1 MRKNVNPKSLKGNDQ
16 LDRVRELMGKMQPLN
31 ESTSLS
37 ELELIKKGPNNV
49 IYGIVRENH
58 KYFIKTT
65 NKTSGTLVAED
76 FDYIG
81 GLQNKFSEAYNSY
94 AAVTKQLNL
103 KFDMLNE
110 SLGIDT
116 HNNILESDGIAA
128 AAGYGFV
135 IEEEEVV
142 EEESKPD
149 FLDLD
154 KDGDKEESM
163 KKAAKDAKNESD
175 EEKLEEKT
183 VLKVDAP
190 APAEPE
196 MEEPIED
203 EVPMEDDMESP
214 VDAGMDMEEPAM
226 DDEGDDEEDST
237 KKIQKL
243 TGKIGQAIR
252 ELDEPDAELEKYVI
266 NSVISALHLDEFS
279 DEDIEDIIAKLEG
292 EEEEDEAEAA
302 EAGEMDMEEPSM
314 EEEPAEEETE
324 EEVEEVAE
332 SVSNKPTYKSVKR
345 NDGKY
350 EIHMKTGGGEYVDFK
365 LPTSGEIWTNSGKG
379 YNNEVDANKA
389 IDSMKETK
397 DNKMSVESVTY
408 TKSQLVESLT
418 KKLVKESIE
427 EHHMGDSSP
436 GQYDINAY
444 RMEEGDSM
452 YVDCPECM
460 GEGCSHCDDL
470 GYHLSNEDNMFDSE
484 PELHGDD
491 FMALDIET
499 GRQRP
504 TDRDGDE
511 IPSYLDMD
519 ADGDDMLDDVTFM
532 EDDGY
537 GVDVLDSVSGTFDM
551 DKDGIPAHIDNIHGD
566 GEKVDIMNYFD
577 DNDRKTKDMSAKNLG
592 LDIEYFSGQP
602 SEAPNPGVAEPAVR
616 PNTPPKEIPKRGPWT
631 TPKTKP
637 NPKAVKEGD
646 DNSKPKRSFRR
657 IGGYRK

>member
-1 MRKNVNPKSLKGNDQ
+1 MRENVNPKSLKGNDQ

-110 SLGIDT
+110 SLGIKS
-116 HNNILESDGIAA
+116 HNNILESDGVAFGGG
-128 AAGYGFV
+128 AGFGFV
-135 IEEEEVV
+135 VEEEEVV
-142 EEESKPD
+142 EEVVEEQNDNTDEDGNPIKDDGSYEGEDLSEEDKPD

-154 KDGDKEESM
+154 NDGDEEESM

-203 EVPMEDDMESP
+203 EVPMEDDMEAP
-214 VDAGMDMEEPAM
+214 VDAEMDMEEPAM

-279 DEDIEDIIAKLEG
+279 DEDIEDIISKLEG

-332 SVSNKPTYKSVKR
+332 SV
-345 NDGKY
+345 
-350 EIHMKTGGGEYVDFK
+350 
-365 LPTSGEIWTNSGKG
+365 
-379 YNNEVDANKA
+379 
-389 IDSMKETK
+389 
-397 DNKMSVESVTY
+397 TY
-408 TKSQLVESLT
+408 TKSQLVESIT

-436 GQYDINAY
+436 GQYDIDAY

-470 GYHLSNEDNMFDSE
+470 GYHLSNEDGMFDSE
-484 PELHGDD
+484 PEPTPPDGIAND
-491 FMALDIET
+491 FMVLDPAT

-504 TDRDGDE
+504 TDRNGNE
-511 IPSYLDMD
+511 IPNDIDSFQQPNKYDE
-519 ADGDDMLDDVTFM
+519 MLD

-537 GVDVLDSVSGTFDM
+537 GVDVFNAVADTEMADIDGMFDKNGNGVS
-551 DKDGIPAHIDNIHGD
+551 DGIDSYQKHS
-566 GEKVDIMNYFD
+566 VDIMNYFD
-577 DNDRKTKDMSAKNLG
+577 DNNRKRDNMG
-592 LDIEYFSGQP
+592 YDIEYFNSK
-602 SEAPNPGVAEPAVR
+602 SDVR
-616 PNTPPKEIPKRGPWT
+616 GGDT
-631 TPKTKP
+631 TTKPKTKEP
-637 NPKAVKEGD
+637 IVKPGPWVKPTTIPFPDEQTVPKAENK
-646 DNSKPKRSFRR
+646 KPKRSFRK

>member
-1 MRKNVNPKSLKGNDQ
+1 MRRNVNPKSLKGREQ
-16 LDRVRELMGKMQPLN
+16 IDRVRELMGKMQPLN

-37 ELELIKKGPNNV
+37 ELELVKKGPNNV

-65 NKTSGTLVAED
+65 TKTSGKIVAED

-94 AAVTKQLNL
+94 AAATKQLNL

-110 SLGIDT
+110 SLGIKT

-128 AAGYGFV
+128 AGYGFV
-135 IEEEEVV
+135 IEEEEIEEEVV
-142 EEESKPD
+142 EEQWEDDEDFGDERDIPNTPNPD
-149 FLDLD
+149 NSEEGEDLVSEED
-154 KDGDKEESM
+154 IEEGNAFSGALAKAKEEGE
-163 KKAAKDAKNESD
+163 KEFEVDGKTYQVKEE

-196 MEEPIED
+196 IEEPVED
-203 EVPMEDDMESP
+203 EVPMDDEM
-214 VDAGMDMEEPAM
+214 GMEEPSM

-266 NSVISALHLDEFS
+266 NSIISALHLDEFS

-302 EAGEMDMEEPSM
+302 EAGEMDMEEPAM
-314 EEEPAEEETE
+314 EEEPAAE
-324 EEVEEVAE
+324 EEVEAEVGEEVAE
-332 SVSNKPTYKSVKR
+332 SVV
-345 NDGKY
+345 
-350 EIHMKTGGGEYVDFK
+350 
-365 LPTSGEIWTNSGKG
+365 
-379 YNNEVDANKA
+379 
-389 IDSMKETK
+389 
-397 DNKMSVESVTY
+397 Y

-418 KKLVKESIE
+418 KKILKESIE

-436 GQYDINAY
+436 GQYDREAY
-444 RMEEGDSM
+444 ITMDFEDST

-460 GEGCSHCDDL
+460 GAGCSHCDDL
-470 GYHLSNEDNMFDSE
+470 GYHLSNDFDMFDSE
-484 PELHGDD
+484 PHSDSAVGRLNIPADD

-504 TDRDGDE
+504 IDRDGDE
-511 IPSYLDMD
+511 IPSDIDMD
-519 ADGDDMLDDVTFM
+519 DDGDGILDTQEEMM

-537 GVDVLDSVSGTFDM
+537 GVDVFDSISADFDT
-551 DKDGIPAHIDNIHGD
+551 DEDGIPAKIDNVHGD
-566 GEKVDIMNYFD
+566 GEKVDKMNYFNDIRRKGD
-577 DNDRKTKDMSAKNLG
+577 DMG
-592 LDIEYFSGQP
+592 LDIEYF
-602 SEAPNPGVAEPAVR
+602 AEPAVA
-616 PNTPPKEIPKRGPWT
+616 PGTKDPIVKPKTPPKRGPWT
-631 TPKTKP
+631 KPKTRP
-637 NPKAVKEGD
+637 NPKAVKEGAKAERK
-646 DNSKPKRSFRR
+646 SYRR
-657 IGGYRK
+657 KGFYK

>member
-110 SLGIDT
+110 SLGIKT

-128 AAGYGFV
+128 AGYGFV
-135 IEEEEVV
+135 VEEEEVV
-142 EEESKPD
+142 EEQED
-149 FLDLD
+149 TWGDDEEMGEEDLVSEEEIEEGNAFSGALAD
-154 KDGDKEESM
+154 AKEKGEKEFKVDGKTYQVKEE
-163 KKAAKDAKNESD
+163 

-190 APAEPE
+190 APAEPA

-203 EVPMEDDMESP
+203 EVPMEDDMEAP
-214 VDAGMDMEEPAM
+214 VDAEMDMEEPAM

-243 TGKIGQAIR
+243 TGKIGQALR
-252 ELDEPDAELEKYVI
+252 ELDEPDLELEKYVI
-266 NSVISALHLDEFS
+266 NSIISALNLDEFS
-279 DEDIEDIIAKLEG
+279 DEDIEDIISKLEG
-292 EEEEDEAEAA
+292 EEEEDEA

-314 EEEPAEEETE
+314 EEEPAEEEVEGE
-324 EEVEEVAE
+324 EMEVA
-332 SVSNKPTYKSVKR
+332 
-345 NDGKY
+345 
-350 EIHMKTGGGEYVDFK
+350 
-365 LPTSGEIWTNSGKG
+365 
-379 YNNEVDANKA
+379 
-389 IDSMKETK
+389 
-397 DNKMSVESVTY
+397 ESVTY

-436 GQYDINAY
+436 GQYDREAY
-444 RMEEGDSM
+444 ITMDFDDSM

-470 GYHLSNEDNMFDSE
+470 GYHLSNEDDMFDSE
-484 PELHGDD
+484 PELHGDSAVGTFKLPADD
-491 FMALDIET
+491 FMTLDTAT

-504 TDRDGDE
+504 TDRNGNEIRNDIDSFQQPNKYDDE
-511 IPSYLDMD
+511 
-519 ADGDDMLDDVTFM
+519 MLD

-537 GVDVLDSVSGTFDM
+537 GVDVFDAVADIEDDFDM

-577 DNDRKTKDMSAKNLG
+577 DNDTKTKDMSAKNLG
-592 LDIEYFSGQP
+592 LDIEYFNSKSDVRGGDTTTKP
-602 SEAPNPGVAEPAVR
+602 KPKTKEPVTK
-616 PNTPPKEIPKRGPWT
+616 PGPWT
-631 TPKTKP
+631 KP
-637 NPKAVKEGD
+637 TTIPFPDEQTVPKAVNKKSKEE
-646 DNSKPKRSFRR
+646 PKRTFRR

>member
-1 MRKNVNPKSLKGNDQ
+1 MRENVNPKSLKGNDK

-31 ESTSLS
+31 ESTSFS

-65 NKTSGTLVAED
+65 NKTSGTIVAED

-128 AAGYGFV
+128 AGYGFV
-135 IEEEEVV
+135 IEEEEVEEEVV
-142 EEESKPD
+142 EEQEGTWDDDEEMGEEDLSEEDKPD

-190 APAEPE
+190 APAEPA

-203 EVPMEDDMESP
+203 EVSMEDDMEAP

-279 DEDIEDIIAKLEG
+279 DEDIEDIISKLEG

-302 EAGEMDMEEPSM
+302 ESGEMEMEEPSM

-324 EEVEEVAE
+324 EEVEEVA
-332 SVSNKPTYKSVKR
+332 
-345 NDGKY
+345 
-350 EIHMKTGGGEYVDFK
+350 
-365 LPTSGEIWTNSGKG
+365 
-379 YNNEVDANKA
+379 
-389 IDSMKETK
+389 
-397 DNKMSVESVTY
+397 ESVTY

-427 EHHMGDSSP
+427 EHHMGDSSS
-436 GQYDINAY
+436 GQYDREAY
-444 RMEEGDSM
+444 ITMKEDDSM

-470 GYHLSNEDNMFDSE
+470 GYHLSNEDDMFDSE
-484 PELHGDD
+484 PELHGDSAVGTFKLPSDD
-491 FMALDIET
+491 FMALDTET
-499 GRQRP
+499 GRQAP
-504 TDRDGDE
+504 TDRNGNE
-511 IPSYLDMD
+511 IPNDIDSFQQPNKYD
-519 ADGDDMLDDVTFM
+519 DDMLDDVTFM

-551 DKDGIPAHIDNIHGD
+551 DDDGIPKHIDSIHGD

-577 DNDRKTKDMSAKNLG
+577 DNDTKTKDMSAKNLG

-602 SEAPNPGVAEPAVR
+602 SESPNPGVAEPAVR

-646 DNSKPKRSFRR
+646 DMSKPKRSFRR

>member
-1 MRKNVNPKSLKGNDQ
+1 MRENVNPKSLKGNDK
-16 LDRVRELMGKMQPLN
+16 LYRVRELMGKMQPLN
-31 ESTSLS
+31 ESTSFS

-110 SLGIDT
+110 SLGIKT

-128 AAGYGFV
+128 AGYGFV
-135 IEEEEVV
+135 IEEEEVEEEVV
-142 EEESKPD
+142 EEQEEED
-149 FLDLD
+149 FELSGEELVSEEDIEEGNAFIGAMTD
-154 KDGDKEESM
+154 AKEKGEDSFEVDGKTYQVKEE
-163 KKAAKDAKNESD
+163 

-203 EVPMEDDMESP
+203 EVSMEDDMESP

-279 DEDIEDIIAKLEG
+279 DEDIEDIISKLEG

-314 EEEPAEEETE
+314 EEEPAEEEVE
-324 EEVEEVAE
+324 EEEMEVA
-332 SVSNKPTYKSVKR
+332 
-345 NDGKY
+345 
-350 EIHMKTGGGEYVDFK
+350 
-365 LPTSGEIWTNSGKG
+365 
-379 YNNEVDANKA
+379 
-389 IDSMKETK
+389 
-397 DNKMSVESVTY
+397 ESVTY

-427 EHHMGDSSP
+427 EHHMGNSSS
-436 GQYDINAY
+436 GQYDREAY
-444 RMEEGDSM
+444 ITMDFDDSM

-470 GYHLSNEDNMFDSE
+470 GYHLSNEFDSE
-484 PELHGDD
+484 PELHGDSAVGTFKLPADD
-491 FMALDIET
+491 FMALDTET

-511 IPSYLDMD
+511 IPSDLDMD

-566 GEKVDIMNYFD
+566 GEEVDIMNYFD
-577 DNDRKTKDMSAKNLG
+577 DNDTKTKDMSAKNLG

-602 SEAPNPGVAEPAVR
+602 SESPNPGVAEPAVR
-616 PNTPPKEIPKRGPWT
+616 PTTTPKETPKRGPWT

-646 DNSKPKRSFRR
+646 DMSKPKRSFRR

>member
-1 MRKNVNPKSLKGNDQ
+1 
-16 LDRVRELMGKMQPLN
+16 MG
-31 ESTSLS
+31 EEDLS
-37 ELELIKKGPNNV
+37 E
-49 IYGIVRENH
+49 
-58 KYFIKTT
+58 
-65 NKTSGTLVAED
+65 ED
-76 FDYIG
+76 
-81 GLQNKFSEAYNSY
+81 
-94 AAVTKQLNL
+94 
-103 KFDMLNE
+103 
-110 SLGIDT
+110 
-116 HNNILESDGIAA
+116 
-128 AAGYGFV
+128 
-135 IEEEEVV
+135 
-142 EEESKPD
+142 KPD

-154 KDGDKEESM
+154 KDGDKKESM

-203 EVPMEDDMESP
+203 EVPMEDDMEAP

-279 DEDIEDIIAKLEG
+279 DEDIEDIISKLEG

-314 EEEPAEEETE
+314 EEMPAEEETE
-324 EEVEEVAE
+324 EEVEEVA
-332 SVSNKPTYKSVKR
+332 
-345 NDGKY
+345 
-350 EIHMKTGGGEYVDFK
+350 
-365 LPTSGEIWTNSGKG
+365 
-379 YNNEVDANKA
+379 
-389 IDSMKETK
+389 
-397 DNKMSVESVTY
+397 ESVTY

-427 EHHMGDSSP
+427 EHHMGDSSS
-436 GQYDINAY
+436 GHYDVDAY
-444 RMEEGDSM
+444 RTMKEDDSM

-470 GYHLSNEDNMFDSE
+470 GYHLSNEDDMFDSE
-484 PELHGDD
+484 PELHGDSAVGTFKLPSDD
-491 FMALDIET
+491 FMALDTET

-511 IPSYLDMD
+511 IPSDLDMD

-551 DKDGIPAHIDNIHGD
+551 DNDGIPAHIDNIHGD

-577 DNDRKTKDMSAKNLG
+577 DNDTKTKDMSAKNLG
-592 LDIEYFSGQP
+592 LDIEYFNSKSDVRGGDTTTKP
-602 SEAPNPGVAEPAVR
+602 KPKTKEPVVKPG
-616 PNTPPKEIPKRGPWT
+616 GPWT
-631 TPKTKP
+631 KP
-637 NPKAVKEGD
+637 TTIPFPDEQTVPKAGNK
-646 DNSKPKRSFRR
+646 KPKRSFRR

>member
-65 NKTSGTLVAED
+65 NKTSGRIVAED

-116 HNNILESDGIAA
+116 HNNILESDGVAFGGG
-128 AAGYGFV
+128 AGFGFV
-135 IEEEEVV
+135 VEEEENEPKDEKEKEDSKDEKEKEDSKDKSRGEKELDTISNKNLDLDKHLEEEVV
-142 EEESKPD
+142 EEQWEEDED
-149 FLDLD
+149 F
-154 KDGDKEESM
+154 G
-163 KKAAKDAKNESD
+163 D

-203 EVPMEDDMESP
+203 EVPMEDDMEEEP
-214 VDAGMDMEEPAM
+214 AMDMEEEPAM

-266 NSVISALHLDEFS
+266 NSIISALHLDEFS
-279 DEDIEDIIAKLEG
+279 DEDIEDIISKLEG
-292 EEEEDEAEAA
+292 EEEEDEA

-314 EEEPAEEETE
+314 EEEPAEEEVE
-324 EEVEEVAE
+324 EEEMEVA
-332 SVSNKPTYKSVKR
+332 
-345 NDGKY
+345 
-350 EIHMKTGGGEYVDFK
+350 
-365 LPTSGEIWTNSGKG
+365 
-379 YNNEVDANKA
+379 
-389 IDSMKETK
+389 
-397 DNKMSVESVTY
+397 ESVTY

-427 EHHMGDSSP
+427 EHHMGKKRP
-436 GQYDINAY
+436 TYTKYPEYDGAAY
-444 RMEEGDSM
+444 KIMEEDDSM

-470 GYHLSNEDNMFDSE
+470 GYHLSNDFDSE
-484 PELHGDD
+484 PELHGDSAVGTFKLPADD
-491 FMALDIET
+491 FMALDTET

-504 TDRDGDE
+504 TDRDGNE
-511 IPSYLDMD
+511 IPNDIDSYQQPNKY
-519 ADGDDMLDDVTFM
+519 DDEMLD
-532 EDDGY
+532 ENDGY
-537 GVDVLDSVSGTFDM
+537 EVDVFDAIADIDGTFD
-551 DKDGIPAHIDNIHGD
+551 KDGNGVSDKIDTYQKPSRG
-566 GEKVDIMNYFD
+566 GEVDIMNYFN
-577 DNDRKTKDMSAKNLG
+577 DNSRKRDNMG
-592 LDIEYFSGQP
+592 YDIEYFNSKSDVRGGDTTTKP
-602 SEAPNPGVAEPAVR
+602 KPKTKDPIVKPG
-616 PNTPPKEIPKRGPWT
+616 GPWT
-631 TPKTKP
+631 TPSTIPDEQTVPKAGNK
-637 NPKAVKEGD
+637 NPKYKEE
-646 DNSKPKRSFRR
+646 PKRSFRR

>member
-1 MRKNVNPKSLKGNDQ
+1 MRKNVNPKSLKGNDK

-31 ESTSLS
+31 ESTSFS

-110 SLGIDT
+110 SLGIKS
-116 HNNILESDGIAA
+116 HNNILESDGVAFGGG
-128 AAGYGFV
+128 AGFGFV
-135 IEEEEVV
+135 VEEEEVV
-142 EEESKPD
+142 EEVVEEQDDNTDEDGNPIKDDGSYEGEDLSEEDKPD

-154 KDGDKEESM
+154 NDGDEEESM

-203 EVPMEDDMESP
+203 EVPMEDDMEAP
-214 VDAGMDMEEPAM
+214 VDAEMDMEEPAM

-279 DEDIEDIIAKLEG
+279 DEDIEDIISKLEG

-314 EEEPAEEETE
+314 EEEPAEEEVEGE
-324 EEVEEVAE
+324 EMEVA
-332 SVSNKPTYKSVKR
+332 
-345 NDGKY
+345 
-350 EIHMKTGGGEYVDFK
+350 
-365 LPTSGEIWTNSGKG
+365 
-379 YNNEVDANKA
+379 
-389 IDSMKETK
+389 
-397 DNKMSVESVTY
+397 ESVTY

-427 EHHMGDSSP
+427 EHHMGDSSS
-436 GQYDINAY
+436 GQYDREAY
-444 RMEEGDSM
+444 ITMKEDDSM

-470 GYHLSNEDNMFDSE
+470 GYHLSNEFDSE
-484 PELHGDD
+484 PELHGDSAVGTFKLPADD
-491 FMALDIET
+491 FMALDTET

-511 IPSYLDMD
+511 IPSDLDMD
-519 ADGDDMLDDVTFM
+519 ADGDGMLDDVTFM

-551 DKDGIPAHIDNIHGD
+551 DNDGIPAHIDNIHGD

-577 DNDRKTKDMSAKNLG
+577 DNDTKTKDMSAKNLG

-602 SEAPNPGVAEPAVR
+602 SESPNPGVAEPAVR

-637 NPKAVKEGD
+637 NPKAKLKDGNDEYEGEKFAVK
-646 DNSKPKRSFRR
+646 KRSFRR

>member
-1 MRKNVNPKSLKGNDQ
+1 MRRNVNPKSLKGREQ
-16 LDRVRELMGKMQPLN
+16 IDRVRELMGKMQPLN

-37 ELELIKKGPNNV
+37 ELELVKKGPNNV
-49 IYGIVRENH
+49 VYGIVRENH

-65 NKTSGTLVAED
+65 TKTSGNIVAED

-94 AAVTKQLNL
+94 AAATKQLNL

-110 SLGIDT
+110 SLGIKT

-128 AAGYGFV
+128 AGYGFV
-135 IEEEEVV
+135 VEEEEI
-142 EEESKPD
+142 EEDDKPD

-175 EEKLEEKT
+175 EDIEEQKK

-190 APAEPE
+190 APAEPA
-196 MEEPIED
+196 MEEPVED
-203 EVPMEDDMESP
+203 EVDDFGGEE
-214 VDAGMDMEEPAM
+214 MDMEEPSMDMEEPSM

-266 NSVISALHLDEFS
+266 NSIISALHLDEFS

-292 EEEEDEAEAA
+292 EEEEDEAEADDFGG
-302 EAGEMDMEEPSM
+302 EEMDMEEPAM
-314 EEEPAEEETE
+314 EEEPAEEES
-324 EEVEEVAE
+324 EVGEEVA
-332 SVSNKPTYKSVKR
+332 
-345 NDGKY
+345 
-350 EIHMKTGGGEYVDFK
+350 
-365 LPTSGEIWTNSGKG
+365 
-379 YNNEVDANKA
+379 
-389 IDSMKETK
+389 
-397 DNKMSVESVTY
+397 ESVTY

-418 KKLVKESIE
+418 KKILKESIG
-427 EHHMGDSSP
+427 EHHMGKSSP
-436 GQYDINAY
+436 GQYDREAYINEEDFD
-444 RMEEGDSM
+444 MEAST

-460 GEGCSHCDDL
+460 GAGCSHCDDL
-470 GYHLSNEDNMFDSE
+470 GYHLSNDFDMFDSE
-484 PELHGDD
+484 PHSDSAVGRLNIPTDD

-511 IPSYLDMD
+511 IPSDIDLDD
-519 ADGDDMLDDVTFM
+519 DGDGILDTQEEMF

-537 GVDVLDSVSGTFDM
+537 GVEVFDSISADFDT
-551 DKDGIPAHIDNIHGD
+551 DKDGIPAKIDNVHGD
-566 GEKVDIMNYFD
+566 GEKVDRMNYFNDISRKGD
-577 DNDRKTKDMSAKNLG
+577 DMG
-592 LDIEYFSGQP
+592 LDIEYF
-602 SEAPNPGVAEPAVR
+602 AEPSVAPGTKDPIVK
-616 PNTPPKEIPKRGPWT
+616 PKTPPKRGPWT
-631 TPKTKP
+631 KPKTRP

-646 DNSKPKRSFRR
+646 NMSKPKRL
-657 IGGYRK
+657 GRKGFYK

>member
-1 MRKNVNPKSLKGNDQ
+1 MRENVNPKSLKGNDK

-31 ESTSLS
+31 ESTSFS

-110 SLGIDT
+110 SLGIKT

-128 AAGYGFV
+128 AGYGFV
-135 IEEEEVV
+135 IEEEEVEEEVV
-142 EEESKPD
+142 EEQEEED
-149 FLDLD
+149 FELSGEELVSEEDIEEGNAFIGAMTD
-154 KDGDKEESM
+154 AKEKGEDSFEVDGKTYQVKEE
-163 KKAAKDAKNESD
+163 

-203 EVPMEDDMESP
+203 EVSMEDDMEAP

-266 NSVISALHLDEFS
+266 NSIISALHLDEFS
-279 DEDIEDIIAKLEG
+279 DEDIEDIISKLEG

-314 EEEPAEEETE
+314 EEEPAEEEVE
-324 EEVEEVAE
+324 EEEMEVA
-332 SVSNKPTYKSVKR
+332 
-345 NDGKY
+345 
-350 EIHMKTGGGEYVDFK
+350 
-365 LPTSGEIWTNSGKG
+365 
-379 YNNEVDANKA
+379 
-389 IDSMKETK
+389 
-397 DNKMSVESVTY
+397 ESVTY

-427 EHHMGDSSP
+427 EHHMGNSSS
-436 GQYDINAY
+436 GQYDREAY
-444 RMEEGDSM
+444 ITMDFDDSM

-470 GYHLSNEDNMFDSE
+470 GYHLSNEFDSE
-484 PELHGDD
+484 PELHGDSAVGTFKLPADD
-491 FMALDIET
+491 FMALDTET

-511 IPSYLDMD
+511 IPSDLDMD

-566 GEKVDIMNYFD
+566 GEEVDIMNYFD
-577 DNDRKTKDMSAKNLG
+577 DNDTKTKDMSAKNLG

-602 SEAPNPGVAEPAVR
+602 SESPNPGVAEPAVR
-616 PNTPPKEIPKRGPWT
+616 PTTTPKETPKRGPWT
-631 TPKTKP
+631 TPKTRP

-646 DNSKPKRSFRR
+646 DMSKPKRSFRR

>member
-31 ESTSLS
+31 ESTSFS

-65 NKTSGTLVAED
+65 NKTSGTIVAED

-81 GLQNKFSEAYNSY
+81 GLENKFSEAYNSY

-110 SLGIDT
+110 SLGIKS

-128 AAGYGFV
+128 AGYGFV
-135 IEEEEVV
+135 IEEEVV
-142 EEESKPD
+142 EEQEGTWD
-149 FLDLD
+149 DDEEMGEEDLVSEEEIEEGNAFSGALAD
-154 KDGDKEESM
+154 AKEKGEDSFEVDGKTYQVKEE
-163 KKAAKDAKNESD
+163 

-203 EVPMEDDMESP
+203 EVSMEDDMESP
-214 VDAGMDMEEPAM
+214 VDGGMDMEEPAM
-226 DDEGDDEEDST
+226 DDEEDST

-243 TGKIGQAIR
+243 TGKIGQSIR

-279 DEDIEDIIAKLEG
+279 DEDIEDIISKLEG

-314 EEEPAEEETE
+314 EEEPSE
-324 EEVEEVAE
+324 EEVEGEEMEVA
-332 SVSNKPTYKSVKR
+332 
-345 NDGKY
+345 
-350 EIHMKTGGGEYVDFK
+350 
-365 LPTSGEIWTNSGKG
+365 
-379 YNNEVDANKA
+379 
-389 IDSMKETK
+389 
-397 DNKMSVESVTY
+397 ESVTY

-427 EHHMGDSSP
+427 EHHMGDSSS
-436 GQYDINAY
+436 GQYDREAY
-444 RMEEGDSM
+444 ITMKEDDSM

-470 GYHLSNEDNMFDSE
+470 GYHLSNEDGMFDSE
-484 PELHGDD
+484 PELHGDSVVGTFKLPADD
-491 FMALDIET
+491 FMTLDTET

-504 TDRDGDE
+504 TDRNGNE
-511 IPSYLDMD
+511 IPNDIDSFQQPNKY
-519 ADGDDMLDDVTFM
+519 DDEMLD

-537 GVDVLDSVSGTFDM
+537 GVDVFDAVADIEDDF
-551 DKDGIPAHIDNIHGD
+551 DKDGNGVSDGIDSYQKHS
-566 GEKVDIMNYFD
+566 VDIMNYFD
-577 DNDRKTKDMSAKNLG
+577 DNDTKTKDMSAKNLG
-592 LDIEYFSGQP
+592 LDIEYFNSK
-602 SEAPNPGVAEPAVR
+602 SDVR
-616 PNTPPKEIPKRGPWT
+616 GGDTTTKPKRKTKEPVTKPGPWKKPT
-631 TPKTKP
+631 TIPFPDEQTV
-637 NPKAVKEGD
+637 PKAGNKKPKSKEE
-646 DNSKPKRSFRR
+646 PKRSFRR

>member
-1 MRKNVNPKSLKGNDQ
+1 MRKNVNPKSLKGREQ
-16 LDRVRELMGKMQPLN
+16 IDRVRELMGKMQPLN

-37 ELELIKKGPNNV
+37 ELELVKKGPNNV

-65 NKTSGTLVAED
+65 TKTSGNIVAED

-94 AAVTKQLNL
+94 AAATKQLNL

-110 SLGIDT
+110 SLGIKT

-128 AAGYGFV
+128 AGFGF
-135 IEEEEVV
+135 VV
-142 EEESKPD
+142 EEEELEEGNAFSGALAKA
-149 FLDLD
+149 
-154 KDGDKEESM
+154 KEEG
-163 KKAAKDAKNESD
+163 KDEFEVDGKTYKVEEAES
-175 EEKLEEKT
+175 KLEEEKEMEEQKK

-196 MEEPIED
+196 IEEPVED
-203 EVPMEDDMESP
+203 EVPMDDEM
-214 VDAGMDMEEPAM
+214 GMEEPSM

-266 NSVISALHLDEFS
+266 NSIISALHLDEFS

-292 EEEEDEAEAA
+292 EEEEDEAEADDFGG
-302 EAGEMDMEEPSM
+302 EEMDMEEPAM
-314 EEEPAEEETE
+314 EEEPAEEEA
-324 EEVEEVAE
+324 EVGEEVA
-332 SVSNKPTYKSVKR
+332 
-345 NDGKY
+345 
-350 EIHMKTGGGEYVDFK
+350 
-365 LPTSGEIWTNSGKG
+365 
-379 YNNEVDANKA
+379 
-389 IDSMKETK
+389 
-397 DNKMSVESVTY
+397 ESVTY

-418 KKLVKESIE
+418 KKILKESIE
-427 EHHMGDSSP
+427 EHHMGKSSP
-436 GQYDINAY
+436 GQYDREAY
-444 RMEEGDSM
+444 ITMKEDFDMEAST

-470 GYHLSNEDNMFDSE
+470 GYHLSNDFDMFDSE
-484 PELHGDD
+484 PHSDSAVGRLNIPADD

-511 IPSYLDMD
+511 IPSDIDMD
-519 ADGDDMLDDVTFM
+519 DDGDGILDTQEEMM

-537 GVDVLDSVSGTFDM
+537 GVDVFDSISADFDT
-551 DKDGIPAHIDNIHGD
+551 DEDGIPAKIDNVHGD
-566 GEKVDIMNYFD
+566 GEKVDKMNYFNDIRRKGD
-577 DNDRKTKDMSAKNLG
+577 DMG
-592 LDIEYFSGQP
+592 LDIEYF
-602 SEAPNPGVAEPAVR
+602 AEPAVA
-616 PNTPPKEIPKRGPWT
+616 PGTKDPITVPKPKRGPWIK
-631 TPKTKP
+631 PKTRP
-637 NPKAVKEGD
+637 NPKAGDKSVKTE
-646 DNSKPKRSFRR
+646 NKKSFRKL
-657 IGGYRK
+657 GYYK